1 MPGVANR
8 AELRAH
14 LVEHGAFSR
23 AENERIWA
31 KYFEH
36 APRHLF
42 RETDRRFGL
51 TKRRLCDV
59 GCSYGE
65 NLVFCAPG
73 SYGLEVV
80 EPCVAFARSIGLEVH
95 ARDVVAEDVRD
106 LPPAEAIWCSAVLE
120 HVESTHTLL
129 RKLHS
134 LLEPGGLL
142 ALYAPTIP
150 LVPAAGRLPRVGK
163 LARGYQHSDHIN
175 AFVPQTLRFD
185 CERAGFRTVD
195 VSPLYPRPFSIL
207 ERIPPAKRLVG
218 FAVYVGTAIA
228 GWEYGEN
235 ATRRVERNARGFRYE
250 WPEAL

>member
-1 MPGVANR
+1 
-8 AELRAH
+8 LREH
-14 LVEHGAFSR
+14 LLEHGAFSR
-23 AENERIWA
+23 AENERIWTS
-31 KYFEH
+31 YFRG

-51 TKRRLCDV
+51 TKMRLCDV
-59 GCSYGE
+59 GCFYGE
-65 NLVFCAPG
+65 NLVFCSPG

-80 EPCVAFARSIGLEVH
+80 ERCATFARSIGLEVH

-106 LPPAEAIWCSAVLE
+106 LPKAEAVWCSAVLE

-129 RKLHS
+129 RKLHH

-150 LVPAAGRLPRVGK
+150 LFPAAGRLPRVGK

-175 AFVPQTLRFD
+175 AFVPQTLRFI

-195 VSPLYPRPFSIL
+195 VSPLYPRPLSAL
-207 ERIPPAKRLVG
+207 ERVPLAKRLVG
-218 FAVYVGTAIA
+218 FAVYVGTAI
-228 GWEYGEN
+228 GDWEYAEN
-235 ATRRVERNARGFRYE
+235 ATRRVEENPQGFRYE
-250 WPEAL
+250 WPEAP